1 MLMIR
6 YVCPEGQW
14 QTLGIMTRY
23 WRILKEDTRADSRV
37 LRLFYMGAPLR
48 AMSEGRYER
57 DEESNNLPTSD
68 SQGAGAPKATL

>member
-1 MLMIR
+1 MIR
-6 YVCPEGQW
+6 YVYPEDQW

-37 LRLFYMGAPLR
+37 LRLFYTGAPLR

-57 DEESNNLPTSD
+57 DEESNNIPTSD